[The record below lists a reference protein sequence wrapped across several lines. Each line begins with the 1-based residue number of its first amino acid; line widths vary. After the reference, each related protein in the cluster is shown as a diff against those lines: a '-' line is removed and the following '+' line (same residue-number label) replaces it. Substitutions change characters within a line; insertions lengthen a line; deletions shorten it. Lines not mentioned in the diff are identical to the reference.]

1 MIKSMTAFASTKVVE
16 GGFSVTTELRTY
28 NARYLDIVLRIP
40 HSFLSLEE
48 QIKALISNWIS
59 RGRIEVMIQIRD
71 ESDPDYE
78 IEVDTAKMRAYKKG
92 LQELRA
98 VFHAEDQLPTDFLM
112 GSAGIIKFVEPEKN
126 LEAVWPVLK
135 QCLRS
140 TLDDLNTMRKKE
152 GEFLA
157 QDFISRLSFIQ
168 ECLEQIRQSAED
180 LLPYYQER
188 LKERIHALTK
198 GGVEIDPARIAQ
210 EAAFMADR
218 SDISE
223 EIVRVDSHLNQFR
236 NIMESKESAGRKLNF
251 LLQEFNRE
259 FNTMGAK
266 AGNAQVS
273 HIIVSVKSELEKIR
287 EQVQNVE

>member
-16 GGFSVTTELRTY
+16 GGFSITTELRTY
-28 NARYLDIVLRIP
+28 NARHLDVVLRIP

-48 QIKALISNWIS
+48 QIKTLISNWIS

-71 ESDPDYE
+71 ESDPEYE

-98 VFHAEDQLPTDFLM
+98 VFHTEDQLPTDFLM

-140 TLDDLNTMRKKE
+140 TLDDLNAMREKE

-180 LLPYYQER
+180 LLPHYQER
-188 LKERIHALTK
+188 LKERIHVLTK
-198 GGVEIDPARIAQ
+198 GGVDIDPARIAQ
-210 EAAFMADR
+210 EVAFLADR

-236 NIMESKESAGRKLNF
+236 NIMESKEPAGRKLNF

>member
-28 NARYLDIVLRIP
+28 NSRYLDIVLRIP

-78 IEVDTAKMRAYKKG
+78 IEVDSAKMRAYEKG

-98 VFHAEDQLPTDFLM
+98 VFHIEDRLPTDFLM
-112 GSAGIIKFVEPEKN
+112 GSAGIIKFVEPGKN

-135 QCLRS
+135 QCLSS
-140 TLDDLNTMRKKE
+140 TLDDLNAMREKE

-188 LKERIHALTK
+188 LKERIHTLTK

-210 EAAFMADR
+210 EAAFLADR

-223 EIVRVDSHLNQFR
+223 EIVRVGSHLNQFR
-236 NIMESKESAGRKLNF
+236 NIMESKEPAGRKLNF

-273 HIIVSVKSELEKIR
+273 HTIVSVKSELEKIR

>member
-1 MIKSMTAFASTKVVE
+1 MIKSMTAYAHTKVAE
-16 GGFSVTTELRTY
+16 GGYAISCEIRTY

-40 HSFLSLEE
+40 HSYMFLEE
-48 QIKALISNWIS
+48 QIKTLISKRIS
-59 RGRIEVMIQIRD
+59 RGRIEMMIQIRD

-78 IEVDTAKMRAYKKG
+78 IEVDTAKMRGYEKA
-92 LQELRA
+92 LQQLKSA
-98 VFHAEDQLPTDFLM
+98 FHTEDRLSTDFLM
-112 GSAGIIKFVEPEKN
+112 GAAGIIKFVEPEKN
-126 LEAVWPVLK
+126 LEAVWSVLK
-135 QCLRS
+135 QCLKS
-140 TLDDLNTMRKKE
+140 TLTDLNAMRAKE

-157 QDFISRLSFIQ
+157 QDFIERLGFIQ
-168 ECLEQIRQSAED
+168 ECLAEIRESADD
-180 LLPYYQER
+180 LLPHYQER

-210 EAAFMADR
+210 EAAFLADR

-223 EIVRVDSHLNQFR
+223 EIVRAGSHLNQFR
-236 NIMESKESAGRKLNF
+236 TIMDSTEPAGRKLNF

-273 HIIVSVKSELEKIR
+273 YIIVTVKSELEKIR

>member
-1 MIKSMTAFASTKVVE
+1 MTAFASTKVVE
-16 GGFSVTTELRTY
+16 GGFSITTELRTY
-28 NARYLDIVLRIP
+28 NARYLDIVLRLP

-48 QIKALISNWIS
+48 QIKTLISNWIS

-78 IEVDTAKMRAYKKG
+78 IEVDTAKMRAYEKG
-92 LQELRA
+92 LQALRA
-98 VFHAEDQLPTDFLM
+98 VFHTEDQLPIDFLM

-140 TLDDLNTMRKKE
+140 TLDDLNTMRQKE

-157 QDFISRLSFIQ
+157 QDFVSRLSFIQ

-188 LKERIHALTK
+188 LKERIHTLTK
-198 GGVEIDPARIAQ
+198 GGVEVDPARIAQ
-210 EAAFMADR
+210 EAAFLADR

-236 NIMESKESAGRKLNF
+236 NIMESSEPAGRKLNF

-266 AGNAQVS
+266 AGNAHVS
-273 HIIVSVKSELEKIR
+273 HTIVSVKSELEKIR